1 MAARPESGIRRQG
14 GILMMAGAAVVL
26 ASLPLPEITASRDG
40 VSRSLS
46 GMHGVALWL
55 LIICI
60 FAFLRGY
67 SAVKPAGFRTSLPII
82 SGLVVTW
89 AIYTRWQ
96 DIDSAIKSA
105 AGIAGLI
112 VSPGIGFWL
121 TCIGGALIV
130 VGSLILQFVQPQ
142 RV

>member
-1 MAARPESGIRRQG
+1 
-14 GILMMAGAAVVL
+14 MMAGAAIVL
-26 ASLPLPEITASRDG
+26 ASLPLPEVT
-40 VSRSLS
+40 VSRGGASQS
-46 GMHGVALWL
+46 VNGMHGVALWL
-55 LIICI
+55 LIICV

-82 SGLVVTW
+82 SGIVVTW

-96 DIDSAIKSA
+96 DIDSAMKVA
-105 AGIAGLI
+105 AGDIGLA

-121 TCIGGALIV
+121 TCLGGALIV